1 MPTENGY
8 RNLPRR
14 RFNREFK
21 REVVELLN
29 EQAATVA
36 EVART
41 YELHPNQLF
50 RWRTEYFR
58 GVYGPVDASASR
70 DPVLLPVE
78 LADADDVL
86 PAVAEP
92 QNAQKYRSEEHTS
105 ELQSLMRI
113 SYAVFCLKNK
123 KLKKQHSPLSTTYQ
137 HNLQT
142 IDNKKS

>member
-14 RFNREFK
+14 RFSREFK

-58 GVYGPVDASASR
+58 GAFGAVDASAGS

-78 LADADDVL
+78 LADAEDVL
-86 PAVAEP
+86 TAVVGPENTQVCAGTLVPKRLRRLRVVLPKGQIHLEDVEP
-92 QNAQKYRSEEHTS
+92 ETLGMLIEALR
-105 ELQSLMRI
+105 
-113 SYAVFCLKNK
+113 
-123 KLKKQHSPLSTTYQ
+123 
-137 HNLQT
+137 
-142 IDNKKS
+142 